1 MDMKIIHA
9 VEWRCSSA
17 GIVLNRAVTPP
28 ILYYP
33 ISLQKVVLMEEN
45 RKEGLIDAMV
55 HPPGDVVAAAEVAD
69 EVVVM
74 TLDKVIKSM
83 TTPSLYHHV
92 RMEAARI

>member
-17 GIVLNRAVTPP
+17 GIVLNRAVTPT
-28 ILYYP
+28 ILYYA

-55 HPPGDVVAAAEVAD
+55 HPPGDVVAAADVAD
-69 EVVVM
+69 VVVVM
-74 TLDKVIKSM
+74 TLGKVIKSM
-83 TTPSLYHHV
+83 ITHSLNHHV